1 MPYTKT
7 ILCLAN
13 SRKPPSGRCIA
24 GREMVQDGFG
34 DWVRPVSE
42 RPTREISEE
51 ERRFENGRQPNVL
64 DVLAIQMRVQVPTGH
79 QQENHE
85 IDAGY
90 YWLRRGS
97 VDWQELVGAVEHI
110 NGALWANNSSSYYGT
125 NDRVDS
131 GEAKG
136 FTRSLYLIRPQA
148 LRIAIVVEGAQFNN
162 PRRRVRARF
171 QLSGHEYCVVVT
183 DPIVEEQYFALP
195 DNEYPVPDAAICMS
209 LGELHTDGHGHTYAY
224 KLAAAVITP
233 QRAGR

>member
-24 GREMVQDGFG
+24 GREIIQGGFG
-34 DWVRPVSE
+34 DWVRPVSA
-42 RPTREISEE
+42 RATHEISEE

-64 DVLAIQMRVQVPTGH
+64 DVLAIEMRAQVPTGH

-90 YWLRRGS
+90 YWVRRRT
-97 VDWQELVGAVEHI
+97 VDWQELLGAVEHV
-110 NGALWANNSSSYYGT
+110 NGLLWTNNSSSYYGT
-125 NDRVDS
+125 NDRVDIADAA
-131 GEAKG
+131 GL
-136 FTRSLYLIRPQA
+136 TRSLYLVRPQH

-162 PRRRVRARF
+162 SRRRVRGRL
-171 QLSGHEYCVVVT
+171 QLAGDDYCVAIT
-183 DPIVEEQYFALP
+183 DPVVEEQYFALP
-195 DNEYPVPDAAICMS
+195 NGEYPVPDAVVCMS
-209 LGELHTDGHGHTYAY
+209 LAELHADSHGHTYAY

-233 QRAGR
+233 QRAGG

>member
-24 GREMVQDGFG
+24 GRVVAQGGFA

-51 ERRFENGRQPNVL
+51 ERRFENGRQPRVL
-64 DVLAIQMRVQVPTGH
+64 DVLAITMRAHVPAGH

-90 YWLRRGS
+90 YWTKRRA
-97 VDWQELVGAVEHI
+97 VDWQELLGAVEAV
-110 NGALWANNSSSYYGT
+110 NGPLWTNDSSSYYGT
-125 NDRVDS
+125 NDRV
-131 GEAKG
+131 EAADAARL
-136 FTRSLYLIRPQA
+136 TRSLYLLRPEN
-148 LRIAIVVEGAQFNN
+148 LRIVVVVEGAQFNN

-171 QLSGHEYCVVVT
+171 RMSGHDYSVIVT
-183 DPIVEEQYFALP
+183 DPVVEAQYFALP
-195 DNEYPVPDAAICMS
+195 DAEYPQPEAVVCMS
-209 LGELHTDGHGHTYAY
+209 LGDLHTDGFAY

-233 QRAGR
+233 QRAGG